1 MSITRRTL
9 LESAAA
15 ASALAALGKVN
26 LTAEAFA
33 ADPAAA
39 EKWVKTVCR
48 YCGTG
53 CGLYAGVKDGKVFA
67 VKGDK
72 ENHNAGFLCLK
83 GSLLPQ
89 ILTAPDR
96 LTHPLIRKN
105 GQFVKATWDEAMTL
119 VASKFKESI
128 EKHGPDSVGF
138 YGSGQG
144 QTEETYCANKL
155 FKAGIRTNNVEG
167 NPRLCM
173 ASAVGGYMTTFG
185 KDEPMG
191 TYEDI
196 DHADVFFL
204 IGSNA
209 AEAHPVLFQRIAKRK
224 KEKPGTKVIV
234 VDPRRTPTARIADL
248 HLAFTPGNDL
258 AILNSMAYVLVK
270 EGLIDEDFIK
280 THLIFGEGAEANK
293 SWDDYLAMLEGYSP
307 EKAAPIAGCKAEDII
322 TAARWFGEKGKA
334 AMSMWCM
341 GLNQRTKGVWAN
353 NLVHNLHLITGK
365 IGTPGNTPFS
375 LTGQPNACGGVR
387 DGGALSHL
395 LPYGRLIANDKHRA
409 EMEKLWGVPEGTLA
423 PKPGLAT
430 VDLFR
435 ALESGN
441 LKCLYVMCTN
451 PGQSLPNV
459 GRYRKAMQ
467 KEDAFVV
474 VAEAYHPSRTSEL
487 ADVVLPAALWV
498 EKEGVY
504 GCAERRY
511 QLMEQATNPPG
522 EARPDFAILCD
533 LANRLGHGKLLP
545 FKNTAEI
552 WDEVRGLAKGTAYD
566 FTGMTRER
574 LRKEHG
580 LLWPLPSEG
589 HPGTKLRYVKGADPL
604 VKADWP
610 HRIQFYGRPD
620 NKAVVWLRPQK
631 PPEEVP
637 DAEYPFFF
645 TTGRNI
651 EHWHTGTMTKNC
663 KELRNA
669 NYETMAEINPEDAQR
684 LGVKTGDKVRV
695 SSRRGS
701 HVYRAKVAATSSKG
715 LVYMHM
721 HDPDNMC
728 NLLTNDAVDPGS
740 KQPEFKICAVK
751 MEKV

>member
-1 MSITRRTL
+1 MTITRRTL

-15 ASALAALGKVN
+15 VSALAALGDVRF
-26 LTAEAFA
+26 TAEAFA
-33 ADPAAA
+33 AQPGG

-72 ENHNAGFLCLK
+72 ENHNQGFLCLK
-83 GSLLPQ
+83 GFLLPQ
-89 ILTAPDR
+89 ILTGKDR

-105 GQFVKATWDEAMTL
+105 GKLVKASWEEAMTL
-119 VASKFKESI
+119 VASKFKRSI
-128 EKHGPDSVGF
+128 DQYGPDSVAF

-196 DHADVFFL
+196 DHADVIFL

-209 AEAHPVLFQRIAKRK
+209 AEAHPILFQRIVKRK
-224 KEKPGTKVIV
+224 NSKPGTKVIV
-234 VDPRRTPTARIADL
+234 FDPRKTPTARIADL
-248 HLAFTPGNDL
+248 HLSFKPGTDL
-258 AILNSMAYVLVK
+258 AILNAMAWVLVNEK
-270 EGLIDEDFIK
+270 MVDEEFIK

-293 SWDDYLAMLEGYSP
+293 SWADYVAMLQDYTP
-307 EKAAPIAGCKAEDII
+307 EKAAAIADCKAEDII
-322 TAARWFGEKGKA
+322 TAARWFGAKGKA
-334 AMSMWCM
+334 SMSMWCM

-395 LPYGRLIANDKHRA
+395 LPYGRLVANEKHRA
-409 EMEKLWGVPEGTLA
+409 EMEALWKIPAGTLP

-430 VDLFR
+430 IDMFR
-435 ALESGN
+435 ALEEGKI
-441 LKCLYVMCTN
+441 KCLYVMCTN

-459 GRYRKAMQ
+459 NRYRKAMQ
-467 KEDAFVV
+467 KDDSFVV
-474 VAEAYHPSRTSEL
+474 VADTYHPTRTTEL
-487 ADVVLPAALWV
+487 ADVVLPAALWT

-511 QLMEQATNPPG
+511 QLMEQATPPPG

-533 LANRLGHGKLLP
+533 LAKRLGHGKLLP
-545 FKNTAEI
+545 FKNTSEIWAEI
-552 WDEVRGLAKGTAYD
+552 LTLAKGTAYD
-566 FTGMTRER
+566 FSGMTRER

-580 LLWPLPSEG
+580 LLWPLPTEG
-589 HPGTKLRYVKGADPL
+589 HPGTTLRYVKGEDPL
-604 VKADWP
+604 VSKDWQ

-637 DAEYPFFF
+637 DAEYPFYY

-651 EHWHTGTMTKNC
+651 EHWHTSTMTRNC
-663 KELRNA
+663 KELVHA
-669 NYETMAEINPEDAQR
+669 NYESMAEINPADAKK

-701 HVYRAKVAATSSKG
+701 EVFRAKIADSSSKG
-715 LVYMHM
+715 LVYIHM
-721 HDPDNMC
+721 HDADHMC
-728 NLLTNDAVDPGS
+728 NIMTIDAVDPGS

-751 MEKV
+751 VEKV